1 MIKRKDFEK
10 GNFRKRFTDRSDH
23 PVSKLLKKYKGF
35 AINIKEIAERT
46 KMNVSTVRCML
57 VHLVKDGLVV
67 KKLPYFVW
75 KK

>member
-10 GNFRKRFTDRSDH
+10 GNFRKRFTDRSEH
-23 PVSKLLKKYKGF
+23 PVSKLLRKYKGY
-35 AINIKEIAERT
+35 AIDVKEIAKLT
-46 KMNVSTVRCML
+46 KMNVSTCRCML

-67 KKLPYFVW
+67 KKLPYFAW